1 MVDDAG
7 PVAAGAAPLPLP
19 DDRAVLDR
27 MPGSKV
33 PVIRQPF
40 VPGDLLPYWAVGPFS
55 GNHLYDLHNDPA
67 VENNMAG
74 SRAERD
80 IADKLREALKQVETP
95 GDQFVRLGME

>member
-67 VENNMAG
+67 EENNMAG

-80 IADKLREALKQVETP
+80 IADKLREALKQVEAP